1 MQRAYIAY
9 ASQNQAFAE
18 RLAQDLADA
27 GLSVWLDAG
36 TKHDIQHALE
46 TGDLVIVCL
55 STSAIDDLSL
65 QQKIKAVRDKS
76 GTVIPVLVDDRLNT
90 LQSKEKFDWFSKNP
104 VINFENRYEQA
115 FAELLQTL
123 SAQRLPVTFDNLDA
137 ANIPNPFKG
146 LEAFQQID
154 SALFFGRDDMARLAI
169 NRLRETH
176 FLAIVGASGVG
187 KSSLVRAGIIPLI
200 RQAAIDDSDTW
211 VVLLFTPTSHPI
223 DELARRLAL
232 LVPHNLDDIKAE
244 LRQSGQVLSL
254 IDAALQDKPPQARL
268 LLVIDQFEEVFTQTN
283 EIERELFLD
292 ILRVLST
299 LNSRVHIIIAMRGD
313 YFGHLSH
320 YPDLAQLFE
329 QQHLLALTEMPAANL
344 AQAIESPAQVV
355 GLRYEAGL
363 VDRLLHDAQVESG
376 SLPRLQYALYQLF
389 RKRTDTRLT
398 ITAYQAMRGVQGV
411 IAHHADMIFNRLNKE
426 QQDVL
431 RRILLSLLDVS
442 EAGEVV
448 LGQVLKDELVF
459 PDVANHT
466 VVPIINQLSEP
477 VSRLITMQQFPR
489 PTVRPMELSITHE
502 AFIQAW
508 DKFQQWIAEHLEN
521 LKYESELRRAAA
533 NWEASEHDEG
543 YLLRGAKLTQAEKW
557 FRTHYATGLQ
567 QAYLEASVQ
576 LQRKEEVEARIAHD
590 LRLRQRGKRR
600 TQWLVGITVILLM
613 TVVFALM
620 MWLTGGFRIG

>member
-1 MQRAYIAY
+1 MQRVYIAY
-9 ASQNQAFAE
+9 ATQNQAFAE

-27 GLSVWLDAG
+27 GLKIVVDWV
-36 TKHDIQHALE
+36 TVHPPE
-46 TGDLVIVCL
+46 TTVSIVICL
-55 STSAIDDLSL
+55 SVAMTSLSF
-65 QQKIKAVRDKS
+65 QQLLSNFQNS
-76 GTVIPVLVDDRLNT
+76 GGTIIPIIVNDSVT
-90 LQSKEKFDWFSKNP
+90 ELQSRKEFRWMSDSPF
-104 VINFENRYEQA
+104 IHFENRYESA

-123 SAQRLPVTFDNLDA
+123 STQRLPTTFDNLDA
-137 ANIPNPFKG
+137 ATIPNPFKG

-154 SALFFGRDDMARLAI
+154 SALFFGRDDMTRLAV

-187 KSSLVRAGIIPLI
+187 KSSLLRAGIIPLI
-200 RQAAIDDSDTW
+200 RQGAIDDSDTW
-211 VVLLFTPTSHPI
+211 VVLLFTPTAHPLE
-223 DELARRLAL
+223 ELARRLAL
-232 LVPHNLDDIKAE
+232 LTQRNLDDTKAE
-244 LRQSGQVLSL
+244 LRQSGQVVNL
-254 IDAALQDKPPQARL
+254 IETALQDKPPQARL

-292 ILRVLST
+292 LLRVLST
-299 LNSRVHIIIAMRGD
+299 LNNHVHIIIAMRGD

-344 AQAIESPAQVV
+344 TQAIESPAQVV

-363 VDRLLHDAQVESG
+363 VDRLLHDAQAEAG

-398 ITAYQAMRGVQGV
+398 LTAYQAMRGVQGV

-431 RRILLSLLDVS
+431 RRVLLSLLDVS
-442 EAGEVV
+442 ETGEVV
-448 LGQVLKDELVF
+448 LGQVLKDELIF

-477 VSRLITMQQFPR
+477 VSRLITMQQSPR
-489 PTVRPMELSITHE
+489 PTARPMELHITHE

-521 LKYESELRRAAA
+521 LKCESELRRAAA

-543 YLLRGAKLTQAEKW
+543 YLLRADKLTQAETW
-557 FRTHYATGLQ
+557 FKTHHATALQ
-567 QAYLEASVQ
+567 KAYVEASIQ
-576 LQRKEEVEARIAHD
+576 LRRKEEIEARIAHD
-590 LRLRQRGKRR
+590 LQLRQRGKRR

-613 TVVFALM
+613 SVVFALM
-620 MWLTGGFRIG
+620 MWLSGGFRIG